1 MLSIACIWGSCSA
14 LITTSTDSQGP
25 NSFKFLF
32 TDWNCGFSGPTSSC
46 FCNLLIHHFR
56 HKGRKVLF
64 CMRFSITWYN
74 MCIHFC
80 KIDEGC
86 WGPSPAPLR
95 IPSDILVLPE
105 SMPPAQLCSQLWIF
119 KRCQLQP
126 CLRWKDKATW
136 QQKLK
141 TGWIGWMGWMGW
153 DPSSHPDLWILW
165 IENLATACSYCL
177 LHLVACSCSYSG
189 VQCIINRGR

>member
-14 LITTSTDSQGP
+14 LITTSTGSQGP

-32 TDWNCGFSGPTSSC
+32 TDWNCCFSGPTSSC
-46 FCNLLIHHFR
+46 FCNLLIHHLR

-64 CMRFSITWYN
+64 CMRFSITSVYISAKL
-74 MCIHFC
+74 MR
-80 KIDEGC
+80 DVEGPVPHPF
-86 WGPSPAPLR
+86 GSPSDSIR

-136 QQKLK
+136 QQKLR
-141 TGWIGWMGWMGW
+141 TGWIGWSGWIGWIGWMG
-153 DPSSHPDLWILW
+153 
-165 IENLATACSYCL
+165 
-177 LHLVACSCSYSG
+177 
-189 VQCIINRGR
+189 